1 MLEYIL
7 HNASKDIIHNYG
19 IWVWYLKILYTS
31 IANSQILYTSG
42 KHRLDVEYGQTYT
55 GDIITKL
62 AEPNSSITITLFKLY
77 LRVGYKNS

>member
-7 HNASKDIIHNYG
+7 HNASKDIIHKYSE
-19 IWVWYLKILYTS
+19 YFHSK
-31 IANSQILYTSG
+31 G

-55 GDIITKL
+55 RDIITKL
-62 AEPNSSITITLFKLY
+62 AEPNSSIAITLFKLY